1 MNVFQ
6 LQASAGFV
14 IAILSAQSAGA
25 ADLIVSANDGKFVR
39 VEGVA
44 TYPQPVPSDSLA
56 VIDASQFP
64 PVMKAVVRG
73 VEHTVAGPP
82 QAVAITPDGRIAM
95 IGAPS
100 KYDYAARKETFGT
113 FLQVAD
119 LEASPPHLLGRVDI
133 GAHPNGLA
141 INPAGTLL
149 LAATLDGSLKVLGI
163 AGKELKLIDSIKISE
178 KRLSSVSFTHDGKA
192 ALVSLRDEGGVA
204 VLTVD
209 GAWVT
214 LTKERVSSGIAPY
227 AIDISSD
234 GKWAVVGNAGL
245 AGLPGQISPGDADLV
260 TLIDVSKRP
269 FRAVQHLTVP
279 ATPEGVALS
288 PDGNWIVAQTLNGS
302 NLTPNDPGPGRQK
315 LGRVVLFAIKD
326 GVATRINELP
336 SGEAAQGIVFVKDS
350 KTILVQFD
358 VEKALAVYQIR
369 DGHLVDTTERL
380 KLEAGPVSI
389 RSMPR

>member
-14 IAILSAQSAGA
+14 IAVLSAQSAGA

-44 TYPQPVPSDSLA
+44 TYPQPASSDSLA

-64 PVMKAVVRG
+64 PVMKAVVKG

-82 QAVAITPDGRIAM
+82 QAVAITPDGRIAI
-95 IGAPS
+95 IGAPR
-100 KYDYAARKETFGT
+100 KYDHAARKETFGT

-119 LEASPPHLLGRVDI
+119 
-133 GAHPNGLA
+133 
-141 INPAGTLL
+141 LL

-192 ALVSLRDEGGVA
+192 ALVSRRDEGGVA

-209 GAWVT
+209 GASVT
-214 LTKERVSSGIAPY
+214 LTKERVSTGIAPY

-245 AGLPGQISPGDADLV
+245 AGLPGQIPPGDADLI

-315 LGRVVLFAIKD
+315 LGRVVLFVIKD

-336 SGEAAQGIVFVKDS
+336 SGEAAQGIVFAKDS